1 MRLIIIPLLFLAYA
15 SPLQASTASQQ
26 RQNRAADR
34 YGLKR
39 FKDRAE
45 LRSSIE
51 QGGLVPIKGTAAY
64 ELDEG
69 LGSSDDGHQ
78 ALYRHARPWTK
89 DFLDRELSALHEA
102 TGVRF
107 RVTSLVRT
115 EAYQQALS
123 RGGNR
128 AAIHGP
134 RWWQRSS
141 HLTGATV
148 DISWLDLDRR
158 VTAQLK
164 KRLVELQRQGQVEF
178 IMESYHKCF
187 HVMVLPTYSG

>member
-107 RVTSLVRT
+107 REIHKKVEPDLTALRSEHDDKVRAILNPQQRT
-115 EAYQQALS
+115 EYDKW
-123 RGGNR
+123 R
-128 AAIHGP
+128 AE
-134 RWWQRSS
+134 RERQR
-141 HLTGATV
+141 AE
-148 DISWLDLDRR
+148 D
-158 VTAQLK
+158 
-164 KRLVELQRQGQVEF
+164 QR
-178 IMESYHKCF
+178 K
-187 HVMVLPTYSG
+187 